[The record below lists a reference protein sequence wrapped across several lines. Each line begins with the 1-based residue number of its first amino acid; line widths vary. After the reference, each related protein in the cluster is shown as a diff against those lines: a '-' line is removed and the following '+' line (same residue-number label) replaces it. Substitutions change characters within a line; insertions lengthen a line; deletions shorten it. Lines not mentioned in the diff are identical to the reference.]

1 MTILVTGAAGR
12 VGNHVVRQLRERGD
26 AVRAFVLPSDAGIP
40 GLAALGAEVV
50 EGRLEDRADVTGA
63 VRGADAVV
71 HLGAALT
78 SRGGTD
84 DEFFAV
90 NLGGTFNV
98 LMAVRDE
105 APDARRVVFASSEAV
120 YLESHA
126 IAPER
131 LPIDE
136 EHPRRP
142 GLIYGAA
149 KLAGEEL
156 CLTFWR
162 AYGIPITIARFSG
175 MAEPWE
181 WVDPTSVYGRRMF
194 VGAAVEALTAM
205 PAFHSLG
212 RRSERHERRLATLR
226 AIDDGAPQLFAVV
239 GSDGWSPTFSMLD
252 ARDAAAGVLR
262 LMDVPGAVGEAFN
275 LGGPRYVEAE
285 LISFVASRLGLP
297 FHAVPLDPPQ
307 PSWYLDGSKAS
318 RLLGFEPTRTVY
330 EMIEEALA

>member
-1 MTILVTGAAGR
+1 MTVLVTGAAGR
-12 VGNHVVRQLRERGD
+12 VGMHVVRLLRERGE
-26 AVRAFVLPSDAGIP
+26 AVRAFVLPGEAGVAR
-40 GLAALGAEVV
+40 LAAMGAEVA
-50 EGRLEDRADVTGA
+50 EGRLEDRAEVIEA
-63 VRGADAVV
+63 VRDTAAVV

-98 LMAVRDE
+98 LMAVRDH
-105 APDARRVVFASSEAV
+105 APGTRRVVFASSEAV

-162 AYGIPITIARFSG
+162 AYGIPVTIARFSG

-181 WVDPTSVYGRRMF
+181 WVDPTSVYGRRML
-194 VGAAVEALTAM
+194 VHDAVDALAAL

-212 RRSERHERRLATLR
+212 RRSERHERRLAALR
-226 AIDDGAPQLFAVV
+226 AIDDGSPRLFAIV

-252 ARDAAAGVLR
+252 AREAAAAVVR
-262 LMDVPGAVGEAFN
+262 LVDTEAAVGEAFN
-275 LGGPRYVEAE
+275 LGGPRYVEADT
-285 LISFVASRLGLP
+285 ISFVAGRLGLP

-307 PSWYLDGSKAS
+307 PSWYLDSGKAA
-318 RLLGFEPTRTVY
+318 RLLGFAPARTVY
-330 EMIEEALA
+330 DMIEEALA